1 MDTHVT
7 ELKTEPTGMKAV
19 LLYANRTL
27 ETLWLPR
34 RPEGRFRFV
43 LSATG
48 AEFPSFYIE
57 GVNGRWFACCSAPCT
72 FTNCRDQD
80 QHRTVLGDSTFL
92 TIHDGKMEHFLYMET
107 CNTYSNLF
115 QNFRICGTQPL
126 TIGRTPDNDI
136 AYCLACVSGSHAVLY
151 PEGNGTWRL
160 EDRSSKNGTYVNGK
174 RTQIQRLR
182 PGDVIAVMGMRVIM
196 GVGFLAANNVGRR
209 GISEYTP
216 TCAAFFRRR

>member
-57 GVNGRWFACCSAPCT
+57 GVNGRGLPAAALRAPLPT
-72 FTNCRDQD
+72 AGIRISTALY
-80 QHRTVLGDSTFL
+80 LG
-92 TIHDGKMEHFLYMET
+92 
-107 CNTYSNLF
+107 
-115 QNFRICGTQPL
+115 
-126 TIGRTPDNDI
+126 I
-136 AYCLACVSGSHAVLY
+136 A
-151 PEGNGTWRL
+151 
-160 EDRSSKNGTYVNGK
+160 RS
-174 RTQIQRLR
+174 
-182 PGDVIAVMGMRVIM
+182 
-196 GVGFLAANNVGRR
+196 
-209 GISEYTP
+209 
-216 TCAAFFRRR
+216 

>member
-57 GVNGRWFACCSAPCT
+57 GANGRWFACCSAPCV
-72 FTNCRDQD
+72 FTNCSDQE

-92 TIHDGKMEHFLYMET
+92 TIQDGKMEHFLYMEA

-115 QNFRICGTQPL
+115 QNFRI
-126 TIGRTPDNDI
+126 
-136 AYCLACVSGSHAVLY
+136 
-151 PEGNGTWRL
+151 
-160 EDRSSKNGTYVNGK
+160 
-174 RTQIQRLR
+174 
-182 PGDVIAVMGMRVIM
+182 
-196 GVGFLAANNVGRR
+196 
-209 GISEYTP
+209 
-216 TCAAFFRRR
+216 